1 VKTTIA
7 TALGLFLVATRVD
20 PSWAGPLADALT
32 RHSDKDVETLRA
44 QRSEVAARCT
54 LGAVYAKRSDV
65 SRAALYLADCGDA
78 TLPDD
83 VSAEIGKIDRDLH
96 KKLRDSDYAVL
107 EVVTHPDVMTGEID
121 ALPGDTFATPATLYL
136 SPGHYT
142 VHASKDGSTV
152 SNEVT
157 TTKRSRAIVI
167 LDARRKETGAG
178 AASRHP
184 AAGSLSGVGAGAA
197 SRHPAAGSL
206 SGAGSAK
213 DTTVDFSQDNASEQ
227 QQAGPPPDVKR
238 GTLLPKRYR
247 GGGVAT
253 AAVPANP
260 NAIDDPLET
269 REEAVHVDRGYWLG
283 FRLGGG
289 VFDDGAPSARAGVAL
304 AATARFTLTGNLFAA
319 GRVDWSRR
327 GGDWG
332 MYGGDSGVDVLGA
345 SAGIGMTVV
354 DRNNLGLALIAQLR
368 GDLRLASSIT
378 LGRTSDT
385 MTSEDIGRTG
395 AGVAIGAELALPRT
409 PFTAGVRFEQG
420 LTKLG
425 GNARDR
431 AVLLELGVDWR

>member
-1 VKTTIA
+1 VSRQTVKTTIA
-7 TALGLFLVATRVD
+7 TALGLFLVTTRVE
-20 PSWAGPLADALT
+20 AGPLADALT
-32 RHSDKDVETLRA
+32 RHSEKDVESLRA

-54 LGAVYAKRSDV
+54 LGAVYAKRNDV
-65 SRAALYLADCGDA
+65 SRAALYLTDCRDA

-96 KKLRDSDYAVL
+96 KKLRDSDFAVL

-152 SNEVT
+152 SNDVT

-167 LDARRKETGAG
+167 LDARRKETG
-178 AASRHP
+178 
-184 AAGSLSGVGAGAA
+184 SLSGVGG
-197 SRHPAAGSL
+197 
-206 SGAGSAK
+206 AK
-213 DTTVDFSQDNASEQ
+213 DTTVDFSQDNAVEQ
-227 QQAGPPPDVKR
+227 QQVGPPPDVKR
-238 GTLLPKRYR
+238 GTLLPKKYR
-247 GGGVAT
+247 GGVAT
-253 AAVPANP
+253 AAVPPNP
-260 NAIDDPLET
+260 NAIDDPLEA
-269 REEAVHVDRGYWLG
+269 REEAAHVDRGYWLG

-304 AATARFTLTGNLFAA
+304 AATARFTLAGNLFAA

-378 LGRTSDT
+378 QGRTSDT

-409 PFTAGVRFEQG
+409 PFTAGVRLEQG